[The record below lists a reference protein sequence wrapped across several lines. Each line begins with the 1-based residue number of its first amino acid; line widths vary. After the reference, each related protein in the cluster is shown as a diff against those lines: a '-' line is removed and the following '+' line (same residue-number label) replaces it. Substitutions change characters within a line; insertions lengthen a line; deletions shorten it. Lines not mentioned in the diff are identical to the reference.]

1 MEKTLK
7 KTHVHDWHV
16 KHARMIEFAGFH
28 MPVWYT
34 SIEDEHMA
42 VRNSVGIFDV
52 THMGRFFVVGS
63 EATDFLNYVVTRDVK
78 KAANGQALYSVML
91 NEKGG
96 IVDDLI
102 VYKINPERFLVVVN
116 ASNKEKD
123 FNWLKKHATNYDVT
137 LTDRSDEM
145 PMFAIQGPK
154 AEELLFKI
162 VDFDVKSL
170 GKFMLAEGKLLG
182 HKAVIARTGYTGED
196 GFEVSLYDMPLD
208 ESDKVIK
215 IWEDILNIGKDLG
228 IKPCG
233 LGARDSLRL
242 EAGLVLYGN
251 DIDDTTTPIEASIK
265 YALDLDKEDYIGKEV
280 IDEQIKNGVSRIRM
294 GFIMIDKAIPRHDF
308 DVLDSSGNVIGH
320 LTSGGYSPLI
330 KNGIAMGYV
339 PIEFGK
345 SDIEVFINVRGRN
358 KKAKTVKPRRMLKV
372 LRKMSQG

>member
-123 FNWLKKHATNYDVT
+123 FKEFLNPN
-137 LTDRSDEM
+137 S
-145 PMFAIQGPK
+145 
-154 AEELLFKI
+154 
-162 VDFDVKSL
+162 
-170 GKFMLAEGKLLG
+170 
-182 HKAVIARTGYTGED
+182 
-196 GFEVSLYDMPLD
+196 
-208 ESDKVIK
+208 
-215 IWEDILNIGKDLG
+215 LNIIEKAFVEPSVKNAKALSYYQFERLGYFNVDKDSTKDLMVFN
-228 IKPCG
+228 KTVG
-233 LGARDSLRL
+233 LRDSWAK
-242 EAGLVLYGN
+242 AG
-251 DIDDTTTPIEASIK
+251 
-265 YALDLDKEDYIGKEV
+265 
-280 IDEQIKNGVSRIRM
+280 
-294 GFIMIDKAIPRHDF
+294 
-308 DVLDSSGNVIGH
+308 
-320 LTSGGYSPLI
+320 
-330 KNGIAMGYV
+330 
-339 PIEFGK
+339 
-345 SDIEVFINVRGRN
+345 
-358 KKAKTVKPRRMLKV
+358 KK
-372 LRKMSQG
+372 